1 MFIENLYNIHNTCYV
16 NILELTGKKVR
27 TSIYSLLY
35 ALGFFYNV
43 LKAIGGFFKKR
54 QVGYKVLV
62 MQILFTGFEALI
74 INVVMAIAIGAAV
87 IIIGTGFLP
96 QFGQTKLMYQILIL
110 IITRE
115 LGPLLTA
122 FVVTARSGTAIA
134 TELGTMVV
142 NNEIEAYIASG
153 INPISYLAVPRLIG
167 VTVSML
173 VLTIYFNIFGLLGS
187 FTVVQLFKA
196 IPIREY
202 LSNLMQV
209 LQLKDIFLGMLKA
222 LIFGMIIAVM
232 SMFQGFS
239 VNRASTE
246 IPVAG
251 IKAVGSCIV
260 LIVIADVFVTVIQY
274 VG

>member
-1 MFIENLYNIHNTCYV
+1 MNFFEK
-16 NILELTGKKVR
+16 TGKTIR
-27 TSIYSLLY
+27 SSLNSILY

-43 LKAIGGFFKKR
+43 MKEVVGFFRRK
-54 QVGYKVLV
+54 QAGYKVLV
-62 MQILFTGFEALI
+62 FQILFTGYEALI
-74 INVVMAIAIGAAV
+74 INVIMAVSIGAAV
-87 IIIGTGFLP
+87 IVIGTGLLP
-96 QFGQTKLMYQILIL
+96 QFGQTQLMYQILIL

-153 INPISYLAVPRLIG
+153 INPISYLAVPRFVG

-173 VLTIYFNIFGLLGS
+173 VLTVYFNIFGLLGS
-187 FTVVQLFKA
+187 FGVVQVIRA
-196 IPIREY
+196 IPVREY
-202 LSNLMQV
+202 LTNLMQA
-209 LQLKDIFLGMLKA
+209 LQFKDILLGMLKA
-222 LIFGMIIAVM
+222 LVFGIIISVM
-232 SMFQGFS
+232 SMFQGLS

-260 LIVIADVFVTVIQY
+260 LIVIADVFITVMQY
-274 VG
+274 V